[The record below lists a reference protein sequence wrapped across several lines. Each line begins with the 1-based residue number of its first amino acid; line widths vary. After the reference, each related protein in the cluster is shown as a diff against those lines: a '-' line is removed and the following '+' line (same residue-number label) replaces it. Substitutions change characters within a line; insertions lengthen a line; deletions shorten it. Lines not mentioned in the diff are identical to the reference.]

1 MNIIPAI
8 DLLNGSC
15 VRLLKGN
22 YNKVSSYNTSPI
34 EQVKTF
40 VDAGFNYIHIIDL
53 DAAKSGKD
61 ENLEIIKSIAQIE
74 GLSLQI
80 GGGIRDINKVFD
92 LFDLGIDRLIV
103 GTAAITDSKFLAQ
116 LKDRIDPNKLIFG
129 LDFNLIN
136 NEPLLSVNGWTT
148 NTTTTLFDYINEND
162 WIKNILATDISLDGT
177 LMGPNIDIYKRI
189 LEYKNIS
196 LIASGGIASITDIWD
211 LIDIGSHECVVGKA
225 IYENKITLP
234 ELQNVN

>member
-53 DAAKSGKD
+53 DAAKSGND
-61 ENLEIIKSIAQIE
+61 ENLEIIKLIAQIE

-92 LFDLGIDRLIV
+92 LFNLGIDRLIV

-116 LKDRIDPNKLIFG
+116 LKDRVDPNKLIFG

-196 LIASGGIASITDIWD
+196 LIASGGIASITDIRD

>member
-22 YNKVSSYNTSPI
+22 YNKVSSYNSSPI
-34 EQVKTF
+34 DQVNTF

-53 DAAKSGKD
+53 DAAKSGND

-74 GLSLQI
+74 GLRLQI
-80 GGGIRDINKVFD
+80 GGGIRDMNKVFN
-92 LFDLGIDRLIV
+92 LFDVGIDRLIV

-116 LKDRIDPNKLIFG
+116 LKDRVDPNKLIFG

-162 WIKNILATDISLDGT
+162 WIKNVLATDISLDGT
-177 LMGPNIDIYKRI
+177 LLGPNIDIYKRI
-189 LEYKNIS
+189 LEYKNIN
-196 LIASGGIASITDIWD
+196 LIASGGIASITDIRD

>member
-22 YNKVSSYNTSPI
+22 YNEVSSYNSSPI
-34 EQVKTF
+34 NQVKTF
-40 VDAGFNYIHIIDL
+40 VEAGFNYIHIIDL
-53 DAAKSGKD
+53 DAAKSGNN
-61 ENLEIIKSIAQIE
+61 ENLEIIKSISRIE
-74 GLSLQI
+74 GLKLQI

-92 LFDLGIDRLIV
+92 LFDLGVDRLIV

-116 LKDRIDPNKLIFG
+116 LKKMVDPNKLIFG
-129 LDFNLIN
+129 LDFNLIE
-136 NEPLLSVNGWTT
+136 NEPFLSVNGWTT

-162 WIKNILATDISLDGT
+162 WIKNVLATDISLDGT

-189 LEYKNIS
+189 LKCKNIN
-196 LIASGGIASITDIWD
+196 LIASGGIASIKDIQD
-211 LIDIGSHECVVGKA
+211 LNNIGSHECVVGKA
-225 IYENKITLP
+225 IYENKITLS

>member
-22 YNKVSSYNTSPI
+22 YNKVSSYNSSPI
-34 EQVKTF
+34 DQVNTF

-53 DAAKSGKD
+53 DAAKSGND
-61 ENLEIIKSIAQIE
+61 ENLEIIKSISQLE
-74 GLSLQI
+74 GLRLQI
-80 GGGIRDINKVFD
+80 GGGIRDINKVVD

-116 LKDRIDPNKLIFG
+116 LKNMVDPNKLIFG

-136 NEPLLSVNGWTT
+136 NEPFLSVNGWTT

-177 LMGPNIDIYKRI
+177 LLGPNIDIYKRI
-189 LEYKNIS
+189 LEYKNIN
-196 LIASGGIASITDIWD
+196 LIASGGIASIKDIQD
-211 LIDIGSHECVVGKA
+211 LINIGSHECVVGKA

>member
-53 DAAKSGKD
+53 DAAKSGND

-92 LFDLGIDRLIV
+92 
-103 GTAAITDSKFLAQ
+103 
-116 LKDRIDPNKLIFG
+116 
-129 LDFNLIN
+129 
-136 NEPLLSVNGWTT
+136 
-148 NTTTTLFDYINEND
+148 
-162 WIKNILATDISLDGT
+162 
-177 LMGPNIDIYKRI
+177 
-189 LEYKNIS
+189 
-196 LIASGGIASITDIWD
+196 
-211 LIDIGSHECVVGKA
+211 
-225 IYENKITLP
+225 
-234 ELQNVN
+234 

>member
-22 YNKVSSYNTSPI
+22 YNKVSSYNSSPI
-34 EQVKTF
+34 DQVNTF

-53 DAAKSGKD
+53 DAAKSGND
-61 ENLEIIKSIAQIE
+61 ENLEIIKSISQIE
-74 GLSLQI
+74 GLRLQI
-80 GGGIRDINKVFD
+80 GGGIRDINKVVD

-116 LKDRIDPNKLIFG
+116 LKDRVDPNKLIFG

-162 WIKNILATDISLDGT
+162 WIKNVLATDISLDGT
-177 LMGPNIDIYKRI
+177 LLGPNIDIYKRI
-189 LEYKNIS
+189 LEYKNIN
-196 LIASGGIASITDIWD
+196 LIASGGIASIKDIQD
-211 LIDIGSHECVVGKA
+211 LINIGSHECVVGKA

>member
-53 DAAKSGKD
+53 DAAKSGND

-74 GLSLQI
+74 GLRLQI
-80 GGGIRDINKVFD
+80 GGGIRDMNKVSD
-92 LFDLGIDRLIV
+92 LFDVGIDRLIV

-116 LKDRIDPNKLIFG
+116 LKDRVDPNKLIFG

-162 WIKNILATDISLDGT
+162 WIKNVLATDISLDGT

-189 LEYKNIS
+189 LEYKNIN
-196 LIASGGIASITDIWD
+196 LIASGGIASIKDIKE
-211 LIDIGSHECVVGKA
+211 LINIGSHECVVGKA

>member
-22 YNKVSSYNTSPI
+22 YNKVSSYNSSPI
-34 EQVKTF
+34 DQVNTF

-53 DAAKSGKD
+53 DAAKSGND

-74 GLSLQI
+74 GLRLQI
-80 GGGIRDINKVFD
+80 GGGIRDMNKVSD
-92 LFDLGIDRLIV
+92 LFDVGIDRLIV

-116 LKDRIDPNKLIFG
+116 LKDRVDPNKLIFG

-177 LMGPNIDIYKRI
+177 LLGPNIDIYKRI
-189 LEYKNIS
+189 LEYKNIN
-196 LIASGGIASITDIWD
+196 LIASGGIASIKDIKE
-211 LIDIGSHECVVGKA
+211 LINIGSHECVVGKA

>member
-53 DAAKSGKD
+53 DAAKSGND

-74 GLSLQI
+74 GLRLQI
-80 GGGIRDINKVFD
+80 GGGIRDMNKVSD
-92 LFDLGIDRLIV
+92 LFDVGIDRLIV

-116 LKDRIDPNKLIFG
+116 LKDRVDPNKLIFG

-196 LIASGGIASITDIWD
+196 LIASGGIASITDIQD

>member
-22 YNKVSSYNTSPI
+22 YNRVSSYNTSPI

-53 DAAKSGKD
+53 DAAKSGND

-92 LFDLGIDRLIV
+92 LFNLGIDRLIV

-116 LKDRIDPNKLIFG
+116 LKDRVDPNKLIFG

-162 WIKNILATDISLDGT
+162 WIKNVLATDISLDGT
-177 LMGPNIDIYKRI
+177 LLGPNIDIYKRI

-196 LIASGGIASITDIWD
+196 LIASGGIASITDIRD
-211 LIDIGSHECVVGKA
+211 LIYIGSHECVVGKA

>member
-22 YNKVSSYNTSPI
+22 YNKVSSYNSSPI
-34 EQVKTF
+34 DQINTF

-53 DAAKSGKD
+53 DAAKSGND

-92 LFDLGIDRLIV
+92 LFNLGIDRLIV

-116 LKDRIDPNKLIFG
+116 LKDRVDPNKLIFG

-177 LMGPNIDIYKRI
+177 LLGPNIDIYKRI
-189 LEYKNIS
+189 LEYKNIN
-196 LIASGGIASITDIWD
+196 LIASGGIASITDIRD

>member
-22 YNKVSSYNTSPI
+22 YNKVSSYNSSPI
-34 EQVKTF
+34 DQVNTF

-53 DAAKSGKD
+53 DAAKSGND
-61 ENLEIIKSIAQIE
+61 ENLEIIKSISQIE
-74 GLSLQI
+74 GLRLQI
-80 GGGIRDINKVFD
+80 GGGIRDINKVVD

-116 LKDRIDPNKLIFG
+116 LKDMVDPNKLIFG

-162 WIKNILATDISLDGT
+162 WIKNVLATDISLDGT
-177 LMGPNIDIYKRI
+177 LLGPNIDIYKRI
-189 LEYKNIS
+189 LEYKNIN
-196 LIASGGIASITDIWD
+196 LIASGGIASITDIRD

>member
-22 YNKVSSYNTSPI
+22 YNKVSSYNSSPI
-34 EQVKTF
+34 DQVNTF

-53 DAAKSGKD
+53 DAAKSGND

-74 GLSLQI
+74 GLRLQI
-80 GGGIRDINKVFD
+80 GGGIRDMNKVFN
-92 LFDLGIDRLIV
+92 LFDVGIDRLIV

-116 LKDRIDPNKLIFG
+116 LKDRVDPNKLIFG

-162 WIKNILATDISLDGT
+162 WIKNVLATDISLDGT

-189 LEYKNIS
+189 LEYKNIN
-196 LIASGGIASITDIWD
+196 LIASGGIASIKDIKE
-211 LIDIGSHECVVGKA
+211 LINIGSHECVVGKA

>member
-22 YNKVSSYNTSPI
+22 YNEVSSYNSSPI
-34 EQVKTF
+34 DQINTF

-53 DAAKSGKD
+53 DAAKSGNN
-61 ENLEIIKSIAQIE
+61 ENLEIIKSISRIE
-74 GLSLQI
+74 GLKLQI

-92 LFDLGIDRLIV
+92 LFDLGVDRLIV

-116 LKDRIDPNKLIFG
+116 LKEMVDPNKLIFG
-129 LDFNLIN
+129 LDFNLIE
-136 NEPLLSVNGWTT
+136 NEPFLSVNGWTT
-148 NTTTTLFDYINEND
+148 NTTTTLFDYINDND
-162 WIKNILATDISLDGT
+162 WIKNVLATDISLDGT

-189 LEYKNIS
+189 LKCKNIN
-196 LIASGGIASITDIWD
+196 LIASGGIASIKDIQD
-211 LIDIGSHECVVGKA
+211 LNNIGSHECVVGKA
-225 IYENKITLP
+225 IYENKITLS

>member
-1 MNIIPAI
+1 MNIIPDI

-53 DAAKSGKD
+53 DAAKSGND

-74 GLSLQI
+74 GLRLQI
-80 GGGIRDINKVFD
+80 GGGIRDMNKVFN
-92 LFDLGIDRLIV
+92 LFDIGIDRLIV

-116 LKDRIDPNKLIFG
+116 LKDRVDPNKLIFG

-162 WIKNILATDISLDGT
+162 WIKNVLATDISLDGT

-189 LEYKNIS
+189 LEYKNIN
-196 LIASGGIASITDIWD
+196 LIASGGIASIKDIKE
-211 LIDIGSHECVVGKA
+211 LINIGSHECVVGKA

>member
-53 DAAKSGKD
+53 DAAKSGND

-80 GGGIRDINKVFD
+80 GGGIRDMNKVSD
-92 LFDLGIDRLIV
+92 LFDVGIDRLIV

-116 LKDRIDPNKLIFG
+116 LKDRVDPNKLIFG

-162 WIKNILATDISLDGT
+162 WIKNVLATDISLDGT

-189 LEYKNIS
+189 LEYKNIN
-196 LIASGGIASITDIWD
+196 LIASGGIASIKDIKE
-211 LIDIGSHECVVGKA
+211 LINIGSHECVVGKA

>member
-22 YNKVSSYNTSPI
+22 YNRVSSYNTSPI

-53 DAAKSGKD
+53 DAAKSGND
-61 ENLEIIKSIAQIE
+61 ENLEIIKSISQIE
-74 GLSLQI
+74 GLRLQI
-80 GGGIRDINKVFD
+80 GGGIRDINKVVD

-116 LKDRIDPNKLIFG
+116 LKDRVDPNKLIFG

-162 WIKNILATDISLDGT
+162 WIKNVLATDISLDGT

-189 LEYKNIS
+189 LEYKNIN
-196 LIASGGIASITDIWD
+196 LIASGGIASIKDIKE
-211 LIDIGSHECVVGKA
+211 LINIGSHECVVGKA

>member
-22 YNKVSSYNTSPI
+22 YNKVSSYNSSPI
-34 EQVKTF
+34 DQVNTF

-53 DAAKSGKD
+53 DAAKSGND
-61 ENLEIIKSIAQIE
+61 ENLEIIKSISQIE
-74 GLSLQI
+74 GLRLQI
-80 GGGIRDINKVFD
+80 GGGIRDINKVVD

-116 LKDRIDPNKLIFG
+116 LKDMVDPNKLIFG

-177 LMGPNIDIYKRI
+177 LLGPNIDIYKRI
-189 LEYKNIS
+189 LEYKNIN
-196 LIASGGIASITDIWD
+196 LIASGGIASITDIRD

-225 IYENKITLP
+225 IYENKITLL

>member
-22 YNKVSSYNTSPI
+22 YNKVSSYNTAPR

-53 DAAKSGKD
+53 DAAKSGND

-92 LFDLGIDRLIV
+92 LFNLGIDRLIV

-116 LKDRIDPNKLIFG
+116 LKDRVDPNKLIFG

-177 LMGPNIDIYKRI
+177 LLGPNIDIYKRI
-189 LEYKNIS
+189 LEYKNIN
-196 LIASGGIASITDIWD
+196 LIASGGIASIKDIQD
-211 LIDIGSHECVVGKA
+211 LINIGSHECVVGKA

>member
-53 DAAKSGKD
+53 DAAKSGND
-61 ENLEIIKSIAQIE
+61 ENLEIIKSISQIE
-74 GLSLQI
+74 GLRLQI
-80 GGGIRDINKVFD
+80 GGGIRDINKVVD

-116 LKDRIDPNKLIFG
+116 LKDRVDPNKLIFG

-196 LIASGGIASITDIWD
+196 LIASGGIASITDIRD

>member
-53 DAAKSGKD
+53 DAAKSGND
-61 ENLEIIKSIAQIE
+61 ENLEIIKSISQIE
-74 GLSLQI
+74 GLRLQI
-80 GGGIRDINKVFD
+80 GGGIRDINKVVD

-116 LKDRIDPNKLIFG
+116 LKDRVDPNKLIFG

-162 WIKNILATDISLDGT
+162 WIKNVLATDISLDGT
-177 LMGPNIDIYKRI
+177 LLGPNIDIYKRI
-189 LEYKNIS
+189 LEYKNIN
-196 LIASGGIASITDIWD
+196 LIASGGIASIKDIQD
-211 LIDIGSHECVVGKA
+211 LINIGSHECVVGKA
-225 IYENKITLP
+225 IYENKITLL

>member
-53 DAAKSGKD
+53 DAAKSGND
-61 ENLEIIKSIAQIE
+61 ENLEIIKSISQIE
-74 GLSLQI
+74 GLRLQI
-80 GGGIRDINKVFD
+80 GGGIRDINKVVD

-116 LKDRIDPNKLIFG
+116 LKDRVDPNKLIFG

-162 WIKNILATDISLDGT
+162 WIKNVLATDISLDGT
-177 LMGPNIDIYKRI
+177 LLGPNIDIYKRI
-189 LEYKNIS
+189 LEYKNIN
-196 LIASGGIASITDIWD
+196 LIASGGIASITDIRD
-211 LIDIGSHECVVGKA
+211 LIDIGSQECVVGKA

-234 ELQNVN
+234 QLQNVN

>member
-22 YNKVSSYNTSPI
+22 YNKVSSYNSSPI
-34 EQVKTF
+34 DQVNTF

-53 DAAKSGKD
+53 DAAKSGND
-61 ENLEIIKSIAQIE
+61 ENLEIIKSISQIE
-74 GLSLQI
+74 GLRLQI
-80 GGGIRDINKVFD
+80 GGGIRDINKVVD

-116 LKDRIDPNKLIFG
+116 LKDMVDPNKLIFG

-177 LMGPNIDIYKRI
+177 LLGPNIDIYKRI
-189 LEYKNIS
+189 LEYKNIN
-196 LIASGGIASITDIWD
+196 LIASGGIASIKDIQD
-211 LIDIGSHECVVGKA
+211 LINIGSHECVVGKA

>member
-22 YNKVSSYNTSPI
+22 YNKVSSYNSSPI
-34 EQVKTF
+34 DQVNTF

-53 DAAKSGKD
+53 DAAKSGND

-92 LFDLGIDRLIV
+92 LFNLGIDRLIV

-116 LKDRIDPNKLIFG
+116 LKDRVDPNKLIFG

-162 WIKNILATDISLDGT
+162 WIKNVLATDISLDGT

-189 LEYKNIS
+189 LEYKNIN
-196 LIASGGIASITDIWD
+196 LIASGGIASIKDIKE
-211 LIDIGSHECVVGKA
+211 LINIGSHECVVGKA

>member
-116 LKDRIDPNKLIFG
+116 LKDRVDPNKLIFG

-162 WIKNILATDISLDGT
+162 WIKNVLATDISLDGT
-177 LMGPNIDIYKRI
+177 LLGPNIDIYKRI

-196 LIASGGIASITDIWD
+196 LIASGGIASITDIRD

>member
-8 DLLNGSC
+8 DLLNGGC

-22 YNKVSSYNTSPI
+22 YNKVSSYNSSPLD
-34 EQVKTF
+34 QVNTF

-53 DAAKSGKD
+53 DAAKSGND
-61 ENLEIIKSIAQIE
+61 ENLEIIKSISQIE

-80 GGGIRDINKVFD
+80 GGGIRDINKVVD

-116 LKDRIDPNKLIFG
+116 LKDMVDPNKLIFG

-177 LMGPNIDIYKRI
+177 LLGPNIDIYKRI
-189 LEYKNIS
+189 LEYKNIN
-196 LIASGGIASITDIWD
+196 LIASGGIASIKDIKD
-211 LIDIGSHECVVGKA
+211 LNNIGSHECVVGKA

-234 ELQNVN
+234 ELRNVN

>member
-22 YNKVSSYNTSPI
+22 YNEVSSYNSSPI
-34 EQVKTF
+34 NQVKTF
-40 VDAGFNYIHIIDL
+40 VEAGFNYIHIIDL
-53 DAAKSGKD
+53 DAAKSGNN
-61 ENLEIIKSIAQIE
+61 ENLEIIKSISRIE
-74 GLSLQI
+74 GLKLQI

-92 LFDLGIDRLIV
+92 LFDLGVDRLIV

-116 LKDRIDPNKLIFG
+116 LKKMVDPNKLIFG
-129 LDFNLIN
+129 LDFNLIE
-136 NEPLLSVNGWTT
+136 NEPFLSVNGWTT
-148 NTTTTLFDYINEND
+148 NTTTTLFDYINDND
-162 WIKNILATDISLDGT
+162 WIKNVLATDISLDGT

-189 LEYKNIS
+189 LKCKNIN
-196 LIASGGIASITDIWD
+196 LIASGGIASIKDIQD
-211 LIDIGSHECVVGKA
+211 LNNIGSHECVVGKA
-225 IYENKITLP
+225 IYENKITLS

>member
-61 ENLEIIKSIAQIE
+61 ENLKSIAQIE

-92 LFDLGIDRLIV
+92 LFNLGIDRLIV

-116 LKDRIDPNKLIFG
+116 LKDRVDPNKLIFG

-189 LEYKNIS
+189 LEYKNIN
-196 LIASGGIASITDIWD
+196 LIASGGIASIKDIQD
-211 LIDIGSHECVVGKA
+211 LINIGSHECVVGKA

>member
-22 YNKVSSYNTSPI
+22 YNKVSSYNISPI

-53 DAAKSGKD
+53 DAAKSGND

-92 LFDLGIDRLIV
+92 LFNLGIDRLIV

-116 LKDRIDPNKLIFG
+116 LKDRVDPNKLIFG

-189 LEYKNIS
+189 LEYKNIN
-196 LIASGGIASITDIWD
+196 LIASGGIASIKDIQD
-211 LIDIGSHECVVGKA
+211 LINIGSHECVVGKA

>member
-53 DAAKSGKD
+53 DAAKSGND

-74 GLSLQI
+74 GLRLQI
-80 GGGIRDINKVFD
+80 GGGIRDMNKVFN
-92 LFDLGIDRLIV
+92 LFDIGIDRLIV

-116 LKDRIDPNKLIFG
+116 LKNRVDPNKLIFG

-162 WIKNILATDISLDGT
+162 WIKNVLATDISLDGT
-177 LMGPNIDIYKRI
+177 LLGPNIDIYKRI
-189 LEYKNIS
+189 LEYKNIN
-196 LIASGGIASITDIWD
+196 LIASGGIASITDIRD

>member
-53 DAAKSGKD
+53 DAAKSGND

-80 GGGIRDINKVFD
+80 GGGIRDMNKVSD
-92 LFDLGIDRLIV
+92 LFDVGIDRLIV

-116 LKDRIDPNKLIFG
+116 LKDRVDPNKLIFG

-162 WIKNILATDISLDGT
+162 WIKNVLATDISLDGT

-189 LEYKNIS
+189 LEYKNIN
-196 LIASGGIASITDIWD
+196 LIASGGIASIKDIKE
-211 LIDIGSHECVVGKA
+211 LINIGSHECVVGKA
-225 IYENKITLP
+225 IYENKITLS

>member
-22 YNKVSSYNTSPI
+22 YNKVSSYNNSPI

-53 DAAKSGKD
+53 DAAKSGND

-92 LFDLGIDRLIV
+92 LFNLGIDRLIV

-116 LKDRIDPNKLIFG
+116 LKDRVDPNKLIFG

-196 LIASGGIASITDIWD
+196 LIASGGIASITDIRD

-225 IYENKITLP
+225 IYENKITLL

>member
-22 YNKVSSYNTSPI
+22 YNEVSSYNSSPI
-34 EQVKTF
+34 DQINTF

-53 DAAKSGKD
+53 DAAKSGND
-61 ENLEIIKSIAQIE
+61 ENLEIIKSISQIE
-74 GLSLQI
+74 GLRLQI

-116 LKDRIDPNKLIFG
+116 LKDRVDPNKLIFG

-136 NEPLLSVNGWTT
+136 NEPFLSVNGWTT

-177 LMGPNIDIYKRI
+177 LLGPNIDIYKKI
-189 LEYKNIS
+189 LEYKNIN
-196 LIASGGIASITDIWD
+196 LIASGGIASIKDLQD
-211 LIDIGSHECVVGKA
+211 LIEIGSHECVVGKA

>member
-22 YNKVSSYNTSPI
+22 YNKVSSYNSSPI
-34 EQVKTF
+34 DQVNTF

-53 DAAKSGKD
+53 DAAKSGND

-92 LFDLGIDRLIV
+92 LFNLGIDRLIV

-116 LKDRIDPNKLIFG
+116 LKDRVDPNKLIFG

-189 LEYKNIS
+189 LEYKNIN
-196 LIASGGIASITDIWD
+196 LIASGGIASITDIQD